1 MPCNVSADGRNS
13 ASPTKP
19 FDYGTRQPM
28 LKRTDQETLEI
39 LNRVRVFVASASCR
53 HDSNVSSHDWIVMT
67 WPSSQKTFWPDW
79 TTPPKATSPLAPCA
93 PDFGTRWTGMQ
104 DGLILAGVQA
114 PPAPLCL
121 VVVKLTSPRTPHTPN
136 SPLPRAPGRRS
147 PLLSPTSTPPA
158 PQTTESQSPKSVDT
172 IPDLACREIVARS
185 TKEPRFHHFRHPCV
199 AI

>member
-53 HDSNVSSHDWIVMT
+53 HRQQCILPRLDRHDLAVLSRKPFGQTGRLRPRQLHHSHPVLRT
-67 WPSSQKTFWPDW
+67 
-79 TTPPKATSPLAPCA
+79 
-93 PDFGTRWTGMQ
+93 FGTRWTGMQ

-121 VVVKLTSPRTPHTPN
+121 VVVSLPFAPHSAHAQLSTSPCSR
-136 SPLPRAPGRRS
+136 
-147 PLLSPTSTPPA
+147 
-158 PQTTESQSPKSVDT
+158 
-172 IPDLACREIVARS
+172 
-185 TKEPRFHHFRHPCV
+185 
-199 AI
+199 